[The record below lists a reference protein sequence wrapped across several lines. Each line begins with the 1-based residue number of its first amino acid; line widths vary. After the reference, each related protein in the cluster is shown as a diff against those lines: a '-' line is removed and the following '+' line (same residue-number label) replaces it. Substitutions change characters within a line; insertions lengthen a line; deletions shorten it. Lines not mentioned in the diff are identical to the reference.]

1 MSSKSL
7 HLVANDLKPLV
18 TSIKEMD
25 LKLENQLT
33 LNAYRDV
40 VKSLSVLQ
48 QQVPNNVTRNKII
61 IKLRDGSQSK
71 AILYKNNDPNHANT
85 SAGLVHIHGGGLVM
99 GLPESNDSR
108 HLNLCSKLGITILA
122 ISYRKAPEYPYPTP
136 LNDCKD
142 GFDWFH
148 ANAESLKVNVNR
160 IALSG
165 DSAGGCLAAALS
177 QLKLND
183 KTNKIAHLLLLYP
196 MLDASTGTEANKKD
210 PLLGEFIW
218 TAEMNQFG
226 WSAYL
231 NGQPHTSPAVPASLK
246 SYTGLPSCWIGVGTL
261 DLFLD
266 ENIEYARKLIKAGV
280 KTEFDIYPA
289 AIHGFPKIEQAQSTI
304 DFIHD
309 FSNSLIK
316 ALKLTQ

>member
-18 TSIKEMD
+18 TSIQEMD

-40 VKSLSVLQ
+40 VKSLSMLQ
-48 QQVPNNVTRNKII
+48 KPVPNNVTRNEIKIL
-61 IKLRDGSQSK
+61 LRDGSQSK
-71 AILYKNNDPNHANT
+71 AILYKNNEPNNTNT

-122 ISYRKAPEYPYPTP
+122 ISYGKAPEHPYPTP
-136 LNDCKD
+136 LNDCED
-142 GFDWFH
+142 GFDWFYE
-148 ANAESLKVNVNR
+148 NAESLKVNINR

-177 QLKLND
+177 QLKLKD

-196 MLDASTGTEANKKD
+196 MLDASTGSKANEKD

-218 TAEMNQFG
+218 TAEMNQFS

-231 NGQPHTSPAVPASLK
+231 NGQPRTSPAVPAALK
-246 SYTGLPSCWIGVGTL
+246 SHTGLPSCWIGVGAL

-289 AIHGFPKIEQAQSTI
+289 AIHGFPMIEEAESTLA
-304 DFIHD
+304 FIND

-316 ALKLTQ
+316 ALKLT

>member
-1 MSSKSL
+1 MSFKSL
-7 HLVANDLKPLV
+7 HLVASDLKPLV
-18 TSIKEMD
+18 TSMQELD

-40 VKSLSVLQ
+40 VKSLSMLQ
-48 QQVPNNVTRNKII
+48 KPVPNNVTRNEIKIL
-61 IKLRDGSQSK
+61 LRDGSQSK
-71 AILYKNNDPNHANT
+71 AILYKNNEPNNTNT

-122 ISYRKAPEYPYPTP
+122 ISYRKAPEHPYPTP
-136 LNDCKD
+136 LNDCED
-142 GFDWFH
+142 GFDWFYE
-148 ANAESLKVNVNR
+148 NAESLKVNINR

-196 MLDASTGTEANKKD
+196 MLDASTGTKTNEKD

-218 TAEMNQFG
+218 TAEMNQFS

-231 NGQPHTSPAVPASLK
+231 NNQPRTSPAVPAALK
-246 SYTGLPSCWIGVGTL
+246 SHTGLPSCWIGVGAL

-289 AIHGFPKIEQAQSTI
+289 AIHGFPMIEEAESTLAFI
-304 DFIHD
+304 NDFT
-309 FSNSLIK
+309 NSLIK
-316 ALKLTQ
+316 ALKLT

>member
-18 TSIKEMD
+18 TSIQEMD

-40 VKSLSVLQ
+40 VKSLSMLQ
-48 QQVPNNVTRNKII
+48 KPVPNNVTRNEIKIL
-61 IKLRDGSQSK
+61 LRDGSQSK
-71 AILYKNNDPNHANT
+71 AILYKNNEPNNTNT

-122 ISYRKAPEYPYPTP
+122 ISYRKAPEHPYPTP
-136 LNDCKD
+136 LNDCED
-142 GFDWFH
+142 GFDWFYE
-148 ANAESLKVNVNR
+148 NAESLKVNINR

-177 QLKLND
+177 QLKLKD

-196 MLDASTGTEANKKD
+196 MLDASTGSKANEKD

-218 TAEMNQFG
+218 TAEMNQFS

-231 NGQPHTSPAVPASLK
+231 NGQPRTSPAVPAALK
-246 SYTGLPSCWIGVGTL
+246 SHTGLPSCWIGVGAL

-289 AIHGFPKIEQAQSTI
+289 AIHGFPMIEEAESTLAFI
-304 DFIHD
+304 NDFT
-309 FSNSLIK
+309 NSLIK
-316 ALKLTQ
+316 ALKLT

>member
-1 MSSKSL
+1 MTSKSF
-7 HLVANDLKPLV
+7 HLVASDLKPLV
-18 TSIKEMD
+18 TSIQEMD

-33 LNAYRDV
+33 LDTYRET

-48 QQVPNNVTRNKII
+48 QQVPNNVTRNEIGI
-61 IKLRDGSQSK
+61 TLRDGSHSK
-71 AILYKNNDPNHANT
+71 AILYKNNDPHNT
-85 SAGLVHIHGGGLVM
+85 NSSAGLVHIHGGGLVM

-122 ISYRKAPEYPYPTP
+122 ISYRKAPEHPYPTP
-136 LNDCKD
+136 LNDCED
-142 GFDWFH
+142 SFDWFH
-148 ANAESLKVNVNR
+148 TNAENLKVNINR

-218 TAEMNQFG
+218 TSEMNQFG

-266 ENIEYARKLIKAGV
+266 ENIKYARKLIKAGV
-280 KTEFDIYPA
+280 RTEFDIYPA
-289 AIHGFPKIEQAQSTI
+289 AIHGFPMIEEAQSTK

-316 ALKLTQ
+316 ALNLIQ

>member
-1 MSSKSL
+1 MSPKSL

-18 TSIKEMD
+18 TSIQEMD

-40 VKSLSVLQ
+40 VKSLSMLQ
-48 QQVPNNVTRNKII
+48 KPVPNNVTRNEIKIS
-61 IKLRDGSQSK
+61 LRDGSQSK
-71 AILYKNNDPNHANT
+71 AILYKNNEPNNTNT

-122 ISYRKAPEYPYPTP
+122 ISYRKAPEHPYPTP
-136 LNDCKD
+136 LNDCED
-142 GFDWFH
+142 GFDWFYE
-148 ANAESLKVNVNR
+148 NAESLKVNINR

-177 QLKLND
+177 QLKLKD

-196 MLDASTGTEANKKD
+196 MLDASTGSKANEKD

-218 TAEMNQFG
+218 TAEMNQFS

-231 NGQPHTSPAVPASLK
+231 NGQPRTSPQ
-246 SYTGLPSCWIGVGTL
+246 I
-261 DLFLD
+261 
-266 ENIEYARKLIKAGV
+266 
-280 KTEFDIYPA
+280 
-289 AIHGFPKIEQAQSTI
+289 
-304 DFIHD
+304 
-309 FSNSLIK
+309 
-316 ALKLTQ
+316 

>member
-1 MSSKSL
+1 MSFKSL
-7 HLVANDLKPLV
+7 HLVASDLKPLV
-18 TSIKEMD
+18 TSIKDMD

-48 QQVPNNVTRNKII
+48 QQVPNNVTRNEIKIS
-61 IKLRDGSQSK
+61 LRDGSQSK
-71 AILYKNNDPNHANT
+71 AILYKNNDPNNTNT

-122 ISYRKAPEYPYPTP
+122 ISYRKAPEHPYPTP

-148 ANAESLKVNVNR
+148 ANAENLKVNINR

-177 QLKLND
+177 QLKLKD

-196 MLDASTGTEANKKD
+196 MLDASTGTEANIKD

-218 TAEMNQFG
+218 TSEMNRFG

-266 ENIEYARKLIKAGV
+266 ENIKYARKLIKAGV
-280 KTEFDIYPA
+280 RTEFDIYPA
-289 AIHGFPKIEQAQSTI
+289 AIHGFPMIEEAQSTK

-316 ALKLTQ
+316 ALNLIQ

>member
-18 TSIKEMD
+18 TSIQEMD

-40 VKSLSVLQ
+40 VKSLSMLQ
-48 QQVPNNVTRNKII
+48 KPVPNNVTRNEIKIL
-61 IKLRDGSQSK
+61 LRDGSQSK
-71 AILYKNNDPNHANT
+71 AILYKNNEPNNTNT

-122 ISYRKAPEYPYPTP
+122 ISYRKAPEHPYPTP
-136 LNDCKD
+136 LNDCED
-142 GFDWFH
+142 GFDWFYE
-148 ANAESLKVNVNR
+148 NAESLKVNINR

-196 MLDASTGTEANKKD
+196 MLDASTGSKANEKD

-218 TAEMNQFG
+218 TAEMNQFS

-231 NGQPHTSPAVPASLK
+231 NGQPRTSPAVPAALK
-246 SYTGLPSCWIGVGTL
+246 SHTGLPSCWIGVGAL

-289 AIHGFPKIEQAQSTI
+289 AIHGFPMIEEAESTLA
-304 DFIHD
+304 FIND

-316 ALKLTQ
+316 ALKLT

>member
-1 MSSKSL
+1 MSFKSL
-7 HLVANDLKPLV
+7 HLVASDLKPLV
-18 TSIKEMD
+18 TSMQELD

-40 VKSLSVLQ
+40 VKSLSMLEPV
-48 QQVPNNVTRNKII
+48 VPNNVIRKEIVIT
-61 IKLRDGSQSK
+61 LRDGSHSK
-71 AILYKNNDPNHANT
+71 AILYKNNESNHTNI

-122 ISYRKAPEYPYPTP
+122 ISYRKAPEHPYPTP
-136 LNDCKD
+136 LNDCED

-148 ANAESLKVNVNR
+148 ANAENLGINANR

-196 MLDASTGTEANKKD
+196 MLDASTGTKTNEKD

-218 TAEMNQFG
+218 TAEMNQFS

-231 NGQPHTSPAVPASLK
+231 NGQPHMSPAVPAALK
-246 SYTGLPSCWIGVGTL
+246 SYTGLPSCWIGVGAL

-289 AIHGFPKIEQAQSTI
+289 AIHGFPMMEEAQSTLA
-304 DFIHD
+304 FIND
-309 FSNSLIK
+309 FSNSLTK

>member
-18 TSIKEMD
+18 TSIQEMD

-40 VKSLSVLQ
+40 VKSLSMLQ
-48 QQVPNNVTRNKII
+48 KPVPNNVTRNEIKIL
-61 IKLRDGSQSK
+61 LRDGSQSK
-71 AILYKNNDPNHANT
+71 AILYKNNEPNNTNT

-122 ISYRKAPEYPYPTP
+122 ISYRKAPEHPYPTP
-136 LNDCKD
+136 LNDCED
-142 GFDWFH
+142 GFDWFYE
-148 ANAESLKVNVNR
+148 NAESLKVNINR

-177 QLKLND
+177 QLKLKD

-196 MLDASTGTEANKKD
+196 MLDASTGSKANEKD

-218 TAEMNQFG
+218 TAEMNQFS

-231 NGQPHTSPAVPASLK
+231 NGQPRTSPAVPAALK
-246 SYTGLPSCWIGVGTL
+246 SHTGLPSCWIGVGAL

-289 AIHGFPKIEQAQSTI
+289 AIHGFPMIEEADSTLA
-304 DFIHD
+304 FIND

-316 ALKLTQ
+316 ALKLT

>member
-1 MSSKSL
+1 M
-7 HLVANDLKPLV
+7 VASQKQFY
-18 TSIKEMD
+18 IKIMTPIM
-25 LKLENQLT
+25 LT
-33 LNAYRDV
+33 L
-40 VKSLSVLQ
+40 
-48 QQVPNNVTRNKII
+48 
-61 IKLRDGSQSK
+61 
-71 AILYKNNDPNHANT
+71 

-218 TAEMNQFG
+218 TSEMNQFG

-266 ENIEYARKLIKAGV
+266 ENIKYARKLIKAGV
-280 KTEFDIYPA
+280 RTEFDIYPA
-289 AIHGFPKIEQAQSTI
+289 AIHGFPMIEEAQSTK